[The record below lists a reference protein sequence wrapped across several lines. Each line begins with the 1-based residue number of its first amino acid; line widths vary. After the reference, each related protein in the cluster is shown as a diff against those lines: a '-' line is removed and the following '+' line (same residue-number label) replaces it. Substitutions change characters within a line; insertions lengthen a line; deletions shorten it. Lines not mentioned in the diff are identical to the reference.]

1 MNKELIK
8 FIELCLADD
17 VISDKEKKVIFRKA
31 KELGVPKDECEI
43 ILDGLVNK
51 NAQKKN
57 QSTKP
62 SKELPTEK
70 LNKKQEDKVDSR
82 QPVKK
87 EKMVEKEDKSSKKSS
102 NLKKYGFGCAWGC
115 LGMILFFITWAY
127 TTRELGFDIFSGLF
141 GFFLMVAS
149 ATIFGY
155 IGKEVAVS
163 LGIIE
168 KSEAFKEKPLTKGI
182 NKDIEKFE
190 KRKYE
195 NSKTQTETKE
205 SKKIVNKDIEKI
217 EKRRGRKD

>member
-70 LNKKQEDKVDSR
+70 LNEKQDEIIDSR
-82 QPVKK
+82 KPIKK
-87 EKMVEKEDKSSKKSS
+87 ESSK
-102 NLKKYGFGCAWGC
+102 
-115 LGMILFFITWAY
+115 
-127 TTRELGFDIFSGLF
+127 
-141 GFFLMVAS
+141 
-149 ATIFGY
+149 
-155 IGKEVAVS
+155 
-163 LGIIE
+163 
-168 KSEAFKEKPLTKGI
+168 
-182 NKDIEKFE
+182 
-190 KRKYE
+190 
-195 NSKTQTETKE
+195 
-205 SKKIVNKDIEKI
+205 SKKPVGFYGKNKTVWTEVLTFDKN
-217 EKRRGRKD
+217 